1 MCSGLPCLHPDTL
14 LLALVSL
21 TQEADLLQANFKK
34 YASGGGFVSQELA
47 GRHRGSRSQEGL
59 VCQRD
64 CIDAR
69 RETG

>member
-47 GRHRGSRSQEGL
+47 
-59 VCQRD
+59 
-64 CIDAR
+64 DAIVAAGPKKASYANG
-69 RETG
+69 TA